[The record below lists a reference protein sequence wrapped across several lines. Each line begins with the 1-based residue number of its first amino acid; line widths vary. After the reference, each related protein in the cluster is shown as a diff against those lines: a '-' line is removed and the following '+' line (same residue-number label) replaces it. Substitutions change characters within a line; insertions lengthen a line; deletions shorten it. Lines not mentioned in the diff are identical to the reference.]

1 MATKKA
7 GSTGKNTT
15 KTKVVSAPSK
25 PTTTS
30 TKVTTVQAVAAEQPK
45 ATSRFDGNRTYVAS
59 ALIAEF
65 IGTFLLTVAFIGTK
79 GDPLYLGFVL
89 AGIVLI
95 VGTISGAHINPAI
108 TVGTWVTRKISGLR
122 ALGYIIAQ
130 VLGAVL
136 ALVALTAFI
145 GAAPAP
151 DAQSA
156 MMGGQSA
163 APELF
168 KVAALTDSSHWY
180 VLFAELIGATIFA
193 FAVASARKE
202 KLDRVAKAFTIGF
215 GLLIAGVFTTIV
227 AGYAS
232 ANGVF
237 NPAIALSVGAID
249 WGKIDWFAIAAYLVA
264 PLLGGIIGF
273 ALRDVLSVGE
283 KNV

>member
-7 GSTGKNTT
+7 GSTGKKTT
-15 KTKVVSAPSK
+15 KTKVASAPSK
-25 PTTTS
+25 PSTTS
-30 TKVTTVQAVAAEQPK
+30 TKVTTVQAVATEKPK
-45 ATSRFDGNRTYVAS
+45 TASRFDGSRTFVAS

-79 GDPLYLGFVL
+79 GNPLYLGFVL

-95 VGTISGAHINPAI
+95 VGTISGAHVNPVV
-108 TVGTWVTRKISGLR
+108 TVGTWVTRKMSGLR
-122 ALGYIIAQ
+122 ALGYVIAQ

-136 ALVALTAFI
+136 ALVALSAFI
-145 GAAPAP
+145 GAAPTP

-156 MMGGQSA
+156 MMSQTA
-163 APELF
+163 TPELF
-168 KVAALTDSSHWY
+168 KLAPLADNSHWY
-180 VLFAELIGATIFA
+180 VLFAELIGAAIFA

-202 KLDRVAKAFTIGF
+202 KLDRVAKAFTVGF

-227 AGYAS
+227 TGYAS

-237 NPAIALSVGAID
+237 NPAVAVAVGAID
-249 WGKIDWFAIAAYLVA
+249 WESVDWFVIATYIVT
-264 PLLGGIIGF
+264 PLAGGVIGF
-273 ALRDVLSVGE
+273 ALRDVLSSGE